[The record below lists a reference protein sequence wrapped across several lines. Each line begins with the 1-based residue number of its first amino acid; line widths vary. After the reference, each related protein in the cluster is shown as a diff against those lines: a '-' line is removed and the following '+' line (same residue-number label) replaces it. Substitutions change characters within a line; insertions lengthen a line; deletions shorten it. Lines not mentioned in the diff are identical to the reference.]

1 VGAALL
7 MQPAQSN
14 KQDPRTPWR
23 IPERYCMRKIVLSA
37 WITLD
42 GYVAGPGEGKMEWLR
57 GDAQMMEYE
66 QSFVDAADTL
76 LLGRKTFND
85 FSSYWP
91 PLAQGGEPGAH
102 PLPMPIEQQRQY
114 ARTIDPMKKIVV
126 SASGEVAAWRNVS
139 VLSTIDAVHIVG
151 LKHEPGK
158 NIAMYGSLSVVRALS
173 DLGLVGEYELLMHP
187 NFVGRGKSLFDSPID
202 ALEFKSAHPFRSGVV
217 LMKYSVPTSV
227 AGKKKAV

>member
-1 VGAALL
+1 
-7 MQPAQSN
+7 
-14 KQDPRTPWR
+14 
-23 IPERYCMRKIVLSA
+23 MRKVVLSA

-42 GYVAGPGEGKMEWLR
+42 GHVTGPDKDKMEWLR

-85 FSSYWP
+85 FASYWP
-91 PLAQGGEPGAH
+91 LLAQGVEPGAH

-126 SASGEVAAWRNVS
+126 SASGEVATWRNVS
-139 VLSTIDAVHIVG
+139 VLPAIDPTQIAS
-151 LKHEPGK
+151 LKREPGK

-173 DLGLVGEYELLMHP
+173 AHQLMDEYELLMHP
-187 NFVGRGKSLFDSPID
+187 IFAAKGKPLFDAPLD
-202 ALEFKSAHPFRSGVV
+202 ALELKSAHSFRSGVV
-217 LMKYSVPTSV
+217 LMKYSARPG
-227 AGKKKAV
+227 AAAQKHAA